1 MQRDLVGSVT
11 IDNIRLTYIKI
22 KIKIAGCIR
31 FGCSV
36 REVGVVWSS
45 GVGG

>member
-1 MQRDLVGSVT
+1 MKV
-11 IDNIRLTYIKI
+11 

-36 REVGVVWSS
+36 REVGVVWSN